1 MKSWITKSII
11 AVAVF
16 GLAGCQKENQKLF
29 RTADVKRDTLLVT
42 ISATGT
48 VEPEEVI
55 DVGAQVSGKILSFG
69 KDAAGKQVDY
79 GSMVESGMV
88 LATIDDTVYQT
99 DIAQGSAQLD
109 QAKAGVVRSQ
119 AELALAKAK
128 LDQAS
133 RDWERAKKL
142 GPSDALSESA
152 YDGYRSAYET
162 AVASVGVSEASLV
175 QSKANVAQAEAQ
187 LQRAQRNLGYCT
199 ITSPV
204 RGVVIDRRVNV
215 GQTVASGLNTPS
227 LFLIA
232 KDLKR
237 MQIWVAVNEADIGSI
252 RPDQPVT
259 FTVDARPGEN
269 FRGTVGKVRLNASMS
284 QNVVT
289 YTVEIVTDN
298 ADGRLLPYLTANIR
312 FEIDRRPDV
321 LLVPNA
327 ALRYAPRAELIA
339 QECRTALA
347 GMAEKSAG
355 KGAGKPS
362 GKPAGKDARPDSA
375 KAGRP
380 DSGKMGAKPEKNRA
394 MLWVNKADGLHPL
407 PVIYGESDGILTE
420 VEGEGIADGMEIV
433 LGEEI
438 VSKTADSGT
447 TNPFMP
453 KMPGRR
459 GGPGGGAGG
468 AGGARPAGGGGGPPH

>member
-16 GLAGCQKENQKLF
+16 GLAGCQKENPKPF
-29 RTADVKRDTLLVT
+29 RTAEVKRDTLLVT

-69 KDAAGKQVDY
+69 KDSAGKQVDY
-79 GSMVESGMV
+79 GSMVESGMM

-99 DIAQGSAQLD
+99 DIAQTSAQLD
-109 QAKAGVVRSQ
+109 QAKAGVVQSQ

-128 LDQAS
+128 QDQAS

-162 AVASVGVSEASLV
+162 SLASVGVSEAAIL
-175 QSKANVAQAEAQ
+175 QAMANVAQADAQ
-187 LQRAQRNLGYCT
+187 VQRAKRNLGYCT

-259 FTVDARPGEN
+259 FTADARPGEN
-269 FRGTVGKVRLNASMS
+269 FQGTVGKVRLNASMS

-298 ADGRLLPYLTANIR
+298 AAGRLLPYLTANIR

-327 ALRYAPRAELIA
+327 ALRYAPRTELVA
-339 QECRTALA
+339 PECRTALA
-347 GMAEKSAG
+347 DMADKPAG

-362 GKPAGKDARPDSA
+362 GKLAGKDGPLDPA

-380 DSGKMGAKPEKNRA
+380 DSGRAGAKPEKNRA
-394 MLWVNKADGLHPL
+394 ILWVNKADGLHPV
-407 PVIYGESDGILTE
+407 PVVYGESDGILTE
-420 VEGEGIADGMEIV
+420 VEGEGVADGMEIV

-438 VSKTADSGT
+438 ASTVADSGT

-459 GGPGGGAGG
+459 GGSAAGG
-468 AGGARPAGGGGGPPH
+468 TGGARPAGGGAGGPPH